1 MLTQTSS
8 THAAASSPGAAHPLP
23 ADNLHIGCHTPTP
36 LVPVR
41 VDRTQPVVWTKLEFL
56 NPSGS
61 TKDRV
66 AIHILTKAFR
76 SGAVKRGQTVIEASS
91 GSTSIAMAMTCAQL
105 GLRFIA
111 VMPEGVSNERS
122 MMIRAYGG
130 QTQLVPREAG
140 MIGCIEK
147 SRELAAACD
156 GFLPRQFENADNADA
171 HRFGTARELIEQMP
185 GHCVDV
191 VVSGVGTGGTLA
203 GLYQG
208 CRDMGCNVTP
218 VLAKPVALSGP
229 RHYEH
234 GCFTDAECCSF
245 RTCIPG
251 VMDNM

>member
-1 MLTQTSS
+1 
-8 THAAASSPGAAHPLP
+8 
-23 ADNLHIGCHTPTP
+23 
-36 LVPVR
+36 
-41 VDRTQPVVWTKLEFL
+41 
-56 NPSGS
+56 
-61 TKDRV
+61 
-66 AIHILTKAFR
+66 
-76 SGAVKRGQTVIEASS
+76 
-91 GSTSIAMAMTCAQL
+91 AMTCAQL

-130 QTQLVPREAG
+130 QTQLVPRDSG
-140 MIGCIEK
+140 MIGCIER

-191 VVSGVGTGGTLA
+191 VVSGVGTGGTLV

-218 VLAKPVALSGP
+218 VLAKPVALSG
-229 RHYEH
+229 RRRYEH

-245 RTCIPG
+245 STCIPG
-251 VMDNM
+251 VMDNMSKIFQPDQLEGLREVEVADDDALAMTRRLIALGFPVGPSSGLNMVAALEASRELDVEARVATVFPDRMERYFSTALFSD